1 MQANSN
7 VTLSPDAY
15 VRVVLDTG
23 EEALCKNLQTKGSL
37 IELDVPVDADLLD
50 KATSA
55 TLVFGE
61 GSFVLLG
68 GKVSPEIAV
77 AVPIGGLPLTGTGE
91 LSGSWYQGQAIS
103 LTEVLEVPD
112 GSRFFYQCEHAM
124 PFVGERTYYKNVI
137 DPDDPTKV
145 TRVLLEGDE
154 AQAAREE
161 FRSKSFMADE
171 SPADRAAQLV
181 PKAADLGKYQRLLDA
196 TVYKDTVYVLSKSW
210 DDGEACLFAFAQDGS
225 PLTTYELGTTAYNY
239 GRVVVGPTGKLAVTL
254 YAPFFSELQPEVTR
268 FFDARLGY
276 IGVLQ
281 TNGNCCARWL
291 DDGRYITYGWRYD
304 RRFAGG
310 HPSTTRGLP
319 WATTSCSSPRKTI
332 PSTPWVP
339 WTQSTLRTPW
349 IRWVPTS
356 PIAPML
362 RWGPTIPP
370 ALANPP
376 TASPKMVPVLPR
388 CPRREMTLAR

>member
-77 AVPIGGLPLTGTGE
+77 AVPIGGLPLTGTGA

-171 SPADRAAQLV
+171 SPADRAARLV

-210 DDGEACLFAFAQDGS
+210 DDG
-225 PLTTYELGTTAYNY
+225 
-239 GRVVVGPTGKLAVTL
+239 
-254 YAPFFSELQPEVTR
+254 
-268 FFDARLGY
+268 
-276 IGVLQ
+276 
-281 TNGNCCARWL
+281 
-291 DDGRYITYGWRYD
+291 RYITYGWRYD

-310 HPSTTRGLP
+310 GIHRRPEVCLGLRHRVRAQGRRSRRPRGSRGPSRP
-319 WATTSCSSPRKTI
+319 
-332 PSTPWVP
+332 
-339 WTQSTLRTPW
+339 
-349 IRWVPTS
+349 
-356 PIAPML
+356 
-362 RWGPTIPP
+362 
-370 ALANPP
+370 
-376 TASPKMVPVLPR
+376 
-388 CPRREMTLAR
+388 